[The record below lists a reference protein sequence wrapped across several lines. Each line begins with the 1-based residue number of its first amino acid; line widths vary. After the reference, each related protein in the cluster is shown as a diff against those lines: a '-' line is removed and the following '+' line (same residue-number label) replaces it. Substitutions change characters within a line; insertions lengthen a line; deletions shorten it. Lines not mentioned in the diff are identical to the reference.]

1 MRVVEIWVLKGSGL
15 LVERTQFYR
24 GTRRR
29 FGPYH
34 PSDLTRFLSFSFKPL
49 FFIGSISLRMRNLYC
64 SLAPFLILFNPVC
77 ADRRFRFC

>member
-1 MRVVEIWVLKGSGL
+1 MRGVEIWVLKGSGL

-49 FFIGSISLRMRNLYC
+49 FFIGSI
-64 SLAPFLILFNPVC
+64 IL
-77 ADRRFRFC
+77 